1 MSTILDIIVPVF
13 GMVAIGWLIGRSKL
27 LSPEGLRGVVNV
39 TFYALFPALLFRSM
53 AKVRIET
60 LEPDI
65 LLVFFGGVLLLYGAM
80 LLIGRAMGMGLSDRT
95 VLALSATFSN
105 GVGIGIPFVTFAFG
119 ERGLLPL
126 LMIISVNSL
135 VLLTLSSLLLEMK

>member
-1 MSTILDIIVPVF
+1 
-13 GMVAIGWLIGRSKL
+13 
-27 LSPEGLRGVVNV
+27 
-39 TFYALFPALLFRSM
+39 M

-105 GVGIGIPFVTFAFG
+105 RRRHRHSFRHLRLRRKGPAAVADDHQRQFAG
-119 ERGLLPL
+119 PAH
-126 LMIISVNSL
+126 SL
-135 VLLTLSSLLLEMK
+135 FAAAGDEGAGPHAHPPRQLGAQGC